1 MLKNYA
7 KIALKV
13 FWRHKFFT
21 AVNLLGICAT
31 LVLAITATMILDME
45 MGRAIGNAPPEV
57 HNDRTLHLS
66 TVVVEQ
72 TAHGR
77 SHLFPTGPRYAFL
90 DRYVRTLETAEN
102 ATIFGRYPASRGLH
116 GGAEE
121 TGLRVLATDAAFW
134 EVFRFDFLQGQ
145 PYTAIEVE
153 AGDFVAVI
161 ADRFAKRF
169 FGSSEVVGKRVPID
183 GQPHRVVGVVALSRS
198 TTTRGWFRADAWVPL
213 TTGRTVETLMED
225 NRFRAAVLARQR
237 EDLERVRAEFAVA
250 LSQVEPTEGQILKGA
265 LLVTALEEWMID
277 RDWKELA
284 AAGTDWRSALVG
296 LVLRKVLIA
305 AGVVLLVL
313 LLPVLHLVNI
323 NISRIEE
330 RAAEIGVR
338 KAFGGSSRVLVGQFI
353 VENVLLTLVGALLV
367 LPVSWGFWA
376 LAEPHNLNVLLLLR
390 TFAYSTLIAAFFGAL
405 SGAYPAYKMAHLHP
419 VQALT
424 GRRI

>member
-1 MLKNYA
+1 MLKNYV

-31 LVLAITATMILDME
+31 LILAIVATTILDME
-45 MGRAIGNAPPEV
+45 MGQVIGNAPPEV

-72 TAHGR
+72 TAHGYPY
-77 SHLFPTGPRYAFL
+77 SVLTGPRYAFL
-90 DRYVRTLETAEN
+90 DRYVRTLQTAEN
-102 ATIFGRYPASRGLH
+102 ATIFSRSEPRGLY

-121 TGLRVLATDAAFW
+121 TGLRVVSTDAAFW
-134 EVFRFDFLQGQ
+134 EIFRFDFIQGQ
-145 PYTAIEVE
+145 PYTAIE

-161 ADRFAKRF
+161 TDRFAKRF

-183 GQPHRVVGVVALSRS
+183 GQPHRVVGVVALSHR
-198 TTTRGWFRADAWVPL
+198 TRGEFWADAWVPL
-213 TTGRTVETLMED
+213 TTARTVETLMD
-225 NRFRAAVLARQR
+225 DHRFRAAVLARQP

-250 LSQVEPTEGQILKGA
+250 LSQVEPTEGQILKSA
-265 LLVTALEEWMID
+265 LLVTALEEWMIAGN
-277 RDWKELA
+277 WKELA
-284 AAGTDWRSALVG
+284 AAGTEWRAALVG

-305 AGVVLLVL
+305 AGVGLLVL

-330 RAAEIGVR
+330 RTAEIGVR

-353 VENVLLTLVGALLV
+353 VENVLLTLVGALLS
-367 LPVSWGFWA
+367 LPVSWGVWA
-376 LAEPHNLNVLLLLR
+376 ALTAPDNLNVLLLLR
-390 TFAYSTLIAAFFGAL
+390 TFAYGTLIAAFFGAL

>member
-1 MLKNYA
+1 MLKNYV

-21 AVNLLGICAT
+21 AVNLFGICVT
-31 LVLAITATMILDME
+31 LIASITAMMILDME
-45 MGRAIGNAPPEV
+45 MGRVMGNAPPEV

-66 TVVVEQ
+66 TVVMEL
-72 TAHGR
+72 TAHGYPY
-77 SHLFPTGPRYAFL
+77 SVPTGPRYAFL
-90 DRYVRTLETAEN
+90 DRYVRTLKTAEN
-102 ATIFGRYPASRGLH
+102 ATIFARHPEPRGLH

-121 TGLRVLATDAAFW
+121 TGLRVLSTDAAFW
-134 EVFRFDFLQGQ
+134 EIFRFDFIQGQ

-169 FGSSEVVGKRVPID
+169 FGSTEVVGKRVPID
-183 GQPHRVVGVVALSRS
+183 GQPHRVVGVVALSHSARVG
-198 TTTRGWFRADAWVPL
+198 RGTDAWVPL
-213 TTGRTVETLMED
+213 TTARTVETLLED
-225 NRFRAAVLARQR
+225 NRFRAAVLARQP

-250 LSQVEPTEGQILKGA
+250 LSQVEPIGDQILKGA
-265 LLVTALEEWMID
+265 LLVTALEEWMIG

-284 AAGTDWRSALVG
+284 AAGTEWRSALVG

-305 AGVVLLVL
+305 AVVVLLIL

-353 VENVLLTLVGALLV
+353 VENVLLTLVGALLS

-376 LAEPHNLNVLLLLR
+376 LTEPDNLNVLLLLR
-390 TFAYSTLIAAFFGAL
+390 TFAYGTLIAAFFGAL

>member
-1 MLKNYA
+1 
-7 KIALKV
+7 
-13 FWRHKFFT
+13 
-21 AVNLLGICAT
+21 
-31 LVLAITATMILDME
+31 
-45 MGRAIGNAPPEV
+45 
-57 HNDRTLHLS
+57 
-66 TVVVEQ
+66 
-72 TAHGR
+72 
-77 SHLFPTGPRYAFL
+77 
-90 DRYVRTLETAEN
+90 
-102 ATIFGRYPASRGLH
+102 
-116 GGAEE
+116 
-121 TGLRVLATDAAFW
+121 
-134 EVFRFDFLQGQ
+134 
-145 PYTAIEVE
+145 
-153 AGDFVAVI
+153 
-161 ADRFAKRF
+161 
-169 FGSSEVVGKRVPID
+169 
-183 GQPHRVVGVVALSRS
+183 
-198 TTTRGWFRADAWVPL
+198 
-213 TTGRTVETLMED
+213 MED

-305 AGVVLLVL
+305 AGVVLLIL